1 NLSRSERL
9 RLAAADLAIWGLPTT
24 LIATFL
30 GNDWL
35 PDDPAGREIVTQGLQ
50 SFMLNW
56 FFSNVMNE
64 DVNVDWSSLAPT
76 EMDGWRDFMQ
86 ALLTDGGIKAV
97 IERSPTA
104 QVFGLGADG
113 RIPTALKMAA
123 RMFTDTWNE
132 EVPDPVT
139 FWQAADAFLRI
150 SSGWNNFQKARAMYA
165 LGVAKDKMG
174 KLTDTDV
181 SKFEAIAQAF
191 GFGTSDTRQFYET
204 LIAASKEIKDWEEQG
219 KKDAEDIMK
228 EIAMR
233 YNNQLSADE
242 VLVKIIN
249 LTMVDP
255 TGNMNRDKYLLGLT

>member
-1 NLSRSERL
+1 SNTGMFQAITKNNLIRDTLLDMSDKTSRIGKAAKTPVNALRTIGFDVGEKTNLLGHAAAVWDVYKRAGKNVNDRRDQAEMHTKVRDLTWNMNFAADMPYNQNALSIAMTYMQVPHKAILQSFNRNLSRSERL

-139 FWQAADAFLRI
+139 FWQA
-150 SSGWNNFQKARAMYA
+150 
-165 LGVAKDKMG
+165 
-174 KLTDTDV
+174 
-181 SKFEAIAQAF
+181 
-191 GFGTSDTRQFYET
+191 
-204 LIAASKEIKDWEEQG
+204 
-219 KKDAEDIMK
+219 
-228 EIAMR
+228 
-233 YNNQLSADE
+233 
-242 VLVKIIN
+242 
-249 LTMVDP
+249 
-255 TGNMNRDKYLLGLT
+255 